1 MHAEKSDIKSPTQTC
16 VGMLRSPAYFIFTK
30 KVQATYYDKL
40 GARQFW
46 TAKFSC
52 DYSDVSIRNN

>member
-1 MHAEKSDIKSPTQTC
+1 MKSLTNVRSY
-16 VGMLRSPAYFIFTK
+16 MLRSPTNFIFTK
-30 KVQATYYDKL
+30 KVQATYFDKL

-52 DYSDVSIRNN
+52 DYSDVSIMNN